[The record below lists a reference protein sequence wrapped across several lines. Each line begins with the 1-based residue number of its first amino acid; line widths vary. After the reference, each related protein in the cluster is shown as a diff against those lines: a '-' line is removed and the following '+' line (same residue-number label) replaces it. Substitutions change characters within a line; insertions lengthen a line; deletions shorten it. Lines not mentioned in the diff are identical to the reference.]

1 MYPQDA
7 KNRAQDAGDEREQG
21 TAVPTPL
28 SETDSTQRT
37 PLLKNLINRDLLGF
51 MSRFFVNRFPS

>member
-7 KNRAQDAGDEREQG
+7 KNRAQDAGDEHEQNA
-21 TAVPTPL
+21 AVPTPL
-28 SETDSTQRT
+28 SETDSMQRT

>member
-7 KNRAQDAGDEREQG
+7 KNRAQDAGDEREQNA
-21 TAVPTPL
+21 AVPTPL